1 MVARGGRGLHLLA
14 ALGRKRRRGE
24 RGRVRLRHARA
35 YQLDLKLLRRRR
47 AVRSLFKDEMAAAE
61 ERIKLRSV
69 EAEHFA
75 HLLRLGRAEAART
88 LRVQA
93 AERV

>member
-1 MVARGGRGLHLLA
+1 MRGGPA
-14 ALGRKRRRGE
+14 EWPASTARRPS
-24 RGRVRLRHARA
+24 
-35 YQLDLKLLRRRR
+35 LLRRRR
-47 AVRSLFKDEMAAAE
+47 AVRSLLKDEMAAAE